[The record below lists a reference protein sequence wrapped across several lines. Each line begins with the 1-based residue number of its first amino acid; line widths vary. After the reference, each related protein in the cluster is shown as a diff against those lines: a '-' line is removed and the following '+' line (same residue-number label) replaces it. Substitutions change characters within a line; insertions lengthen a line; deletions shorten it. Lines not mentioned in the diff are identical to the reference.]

1 MQIYGLCFI
10 GQGVTP
16 IPLQNVVVEAN
27 VVDMIAEVTI
37 SQTYKNVEKDT
48 IEAFYK
54 FPIYEAAA
62 ICGFEA
68 EIDGQRK
75 IKGIVKES
83 KEAAKEY
90 TEAVQKGHGAY
101 LLESESEDVF
111 QCSVGNITS
120 GQTVI
125 IKITYVTELKH
136 DSETEKIRFVL
147 PTNIAPRY
155 GSSEY
160 SSSSNDG
167 KILNPDVV
175 SYSNKAD
182 FYLDLAVTCR
192 MTSTIQNIESPSHKI
207 STEMNIDE
215 NPKISKV
222 TLSEQ
227 ITYLEKDFILV
238 VKSKDLNQ
246 PRAFVEYNPETQTNC
261 VMLTL
266 VPTFALN
273 ATMSELIFVVDRS
286 GSMGIEPMK
295 KAAQALELLLH
306 SLSED
311 CYFNVVSFG
320 SRYDPLFPK
329 SQLYSET
336 SLSKALNLAQTMTAN
351 YGGTEVFSALKW
363 TFENSRDDMPTSVF
377 FLTDGGVWNV
387 DQIVE
392 LVRENEEK
400 KKDDLRLFSLGIGD
414 SVSHNLVESIAR
426 AGKGYS
432 QFVTNDERID
442 KKVIGMLKNALKSPI
457 KDYNVTWANVEPF
470 EEKELDITPMEVDKP
485 TISFMSDDNTE
496 PPPPTLNIF
505 TDIKVQQAPYFIPP
519 IYSGVRFIVYCIL
532 EKNIEPCKV
541 ISLKAT
547 SQDGPMKLDIPLDPV
562 TLQGSKIHRLAA
574 RKLIQDLNDKKSFIH
589 KHPKNANKYIPAS
602 FVEEQIV
609 KLGKTYNLAS
619 KYTSFIAID
628 EKNIETVVS
637 ESQTIP
643 QKRIVPQYAN
653 LNLGF
658 GPTFFSAQQS
668 QQQQSQQ
675 QLLGQ
680 RTIRAQSAIQPILFR
695 QTTQST
701 GFGFGQ
707 TRSGFGNGFGMGQTT
722 QPTGFGFGQTTQPTG
737 FGLGQTT
744 QPTGFGFGQ
753 ATQPTGGFGFGQATQ
768 PTGFGLGQ
776 TTQPTGFGFG
786 QATQPTGGFGFGQA
800 TQPTGGFGF
809 GQATQPTGFGF
820 GQATQPTGGF
830 GFGQATQPT
839 GGFGFGQATQ
849 PTGFGF
855 GQTATQ
861 TSQPSLFGQTA
872 AQTSQ
877 PSLFGQPTNSQTGFG
892 FGQTATQTSQPSLF
906 GQTTAQTSQPSLLG
920 QPTNQP
926 SLFGQPTNSQTG
938 FGFGQTAAQTSQP
951 SLFGQPTNSQTG
963 FGFGQTATQTSQ
975 PSLFG
980 QTTAQTSQP
989 SLLGQPTNSQT
1000 GFGFGAQTSQPSLL
1014 GQPTNSQTGFGFDST
1029 HRSKFA
1035 FGSFAQ
1041 SPSPI
1046 INNSNINHKESQI
1059 ENLFEFLRLQS
1070 FNGKFLP
1077 NRSFY
1082 EFFYKDDLS
1091 DFNNLKQ
1098 EIEKE
1103 LSELSE
1109 KEIEEILSNCIAIA
1123 YLKIIMFDNFKDECE
1138 MCYEK
1143 VEKVLKKMIGNI
1155 EKERIIIE
1163 RGEEWIKN
1171 WRK

>member
-496 PPPPTLNIF
+496 PPPPTINIF

-602 FVEEQIV
+602 FVKEQIV

-658 GPTFFSAQQS
+658 GPTFATNSSQFGSSAQQFQQFQQFQVQFQQQQS

-675 QLLGQ
+675 QQSQQQQSQQQQSQQQQSQQKFLGQ
-680 RTIRAQSAIQPILFR
+680 MTIRAQSAIQPILFR
-695 QTTQST
+695 QT
-701 GFGFGQ
+701 
-707 TRSGFGNGFGMGQTT
+707 
-722 QPTGFGFGQTTQPTG
+722 
-737 FGLGQTT
+737 
-744 QPTGFGFGQ
+744 
-753 ATQPTGGFGFGQATQ
+753 
-768 PTGFGLGQ
+768 
-776 TTQPTGFGFG
+776 
-786 QATQPTGGFGFGQA
+786 

-820 GQATQPTGGF
+820 GQATQPTGF
-830 GFGQATQPT
+830 G
-839 GGFGFGQATQ
+839 
-849 PTGFGF
+849 
-855 GQTATQ
+855 
-861 TSQPSLFGQTA
+861 FGQTA

-892 FGQTATQTSQPSLF
+892 FGQTA
-906 GQTTAQTSQPSLLG
+906 AQTSQPSLLG
-920 QPTNQP
+920 QPTNSQTGFGFGGFGQTAAQTGQP

-963 FGFGQTATQTSQ
+963 FGFGQTA
-975 PSLFG
+975 
-980 QTTAQTSQP
+980 AQTSQP

-1000 GFGFGAQTSQPSLL
+1000 GFGFGGFGQTAAQTGQPSLFGQPTNSQTGFGFGQTAAQTSQPSLFGQPTNSQTGFGFGQTAAQTSQPSLFGQPTDSQTVFGFGQTAAQTSQPSLL

-1029 HRSKFA
+1029 HRPKFA
-1035 FGSFAQ
+1035 FDSFAQ

-1082 EFFYKDDLS
+1082 EFFYEDDLS

>member
-10 GQGVTP
+10 GWRVTP

-68 EIDGQRK
+68 EIDGRK

-90 TEAVQKGHGAY
+90 TEAVQKGYGAY

-182 FYLDLAVTCR
+182 FYLDLAITCR

-207 STEMNIDE
+207 STELNIDE

-320 SRYDPLFPK
+320 SHYDPLFPK

-442 KKVIGMLKNALKSPI
+442 KKVIGMLKNALKPPI

-496 PPPPTLNIF
+496 PPPPTINIF

-519 IYSGVRFIVYCIL
+519 IYSGIRFIVYCIL

-574 RKLIQDLNDKKSFIH
+574 RKLIQDLNDKKSFFH
-589 KHPKNANKYIPAS
+589 KHPKNANKHIPAS
-602 FVEEQIV
+602 FVKEQIV

-643 QKRIVPQYAN
+643 QKRIVPQHAN
-653 LNLGF
+653 FFGF
-658 GPTFFSAQQS
+658 RPTFATNSSQFGSSAQQS
-668 QQQQSQQ
+668 QQQQMTAQ
-675 QLLGQ
+675 
-680 RTIRAQSAIQPILFR
+680 AQSIIQPTLFR
-695 QTTQST
+695 QTTQLT

-707 TRSGFGNGFGMGQTT
+707 TRSGFTGFRSAQTTQPTGFRLRQTT
-722 QPTGFGFGQTTQPTG
+722 QPTGFGFGQTQSG
-737 FGLGQTT
+737 

-753 ATQPTGGFGFGQATQ
+753 TQSG
-768 PTGFGLGQ
+768 
-776 TTQPTGFGFG
+776 
-786 QATQPTGGFGFGQA
+786 
-800 TQPTGGFGF
+800 
-809 GQATQPTGFGF
+809 
-820 GQATQPTGGF
+820 
-830 GFGQATQPT
+830 
-839 GGFGFGQATQ
+839 Q

-855 GQTATQ
+855 GQTA
-861 TSQPSLFGQTA
+861 
-872 AQTSQ
+872 AQNSQ
-877 PSLFGQPTNSQTGFG
+877 PSLFGQPTNSQ
-892 FGQTATQTSQPSLF
+892 
-906 GQTTAQTSQPSLLG
+906 
-920 QPTNQP
+920 P
-926 SLFGQPTNSQTG
+926 SLFGQPTNSQPSL
-938 FGFGQTAAQTSQP
+938 FEQPNNSQSSLFGQPTNSQP
-951 SLFGQPTNSQTG
+951 SLFGQPTNSQPSL
-963 FGFGQTATQTSQ
+963 FGQPTNSQ

-980 QTTAQTSQP
+980 QPTNSQP
-989 SLLGQPTNSQT
+989 NLFGQPTNSQPNL
-1000 GFGFGAQTSQPSLL
+1000 F
-1014 GQPTNSQTGFGFDST
+1014 GQPTNSQPSLFEQPTNSQPSLFGQSTNSQAGFGFDST
-1029 HRSKFA
+1029 HRQF
-1035 FGSFAQ
+1035 SFDSFTQ
-1041 SPSPI
+1041 SP

-1082 EFFYKDDLS
+1082 EFFYKDNLN

-1103 LSELSE
+1103 LNELSE

-1123 YLKIIMFDNFKDECE
+1123 YLKIIIFDNFKDECE